1 MALDYGNAAHLLPT
15 TYKKTVADWLT
26 EDTPSFD
33 YGGFVVGEDEKTATL
48 YGKSAGVLAG
58 VPFFDEVFAQL
69 GCTYGFS
76 PPLIIIH
83 VRVYEYYTCKS

>member
-48 YGKSAGVLAG
+48 YGKSAVRPSLFLL
-58 VPFFDEVFAQL
+58 PPSSS
-69 GCTYGFS
+69 S
-76 PPLIIIH
+76 PASYLQFCGL
-83 VRVYEYYTCKS
+83 VQEL